1 MAERLTLI
9 VLGKQGA
16 GKGTQCTRLAQSHGL
31 AHVSTGDMLRAA
43 VKAGTDLG
51 KRVESILAAGELVP
65 DEVVTALVVERLA
78 QPDAARGALL
88 DGYPRTLRQGESLER
103 ELGEQGVSLAI
114 NLDVPSSLVV
124 ERLGSRRVCQECGA
138 VFSLLRDDPEAVSG
152 TCSRCGG
159 DVIQRGDDQPS
170 AIETRLA
177 AYERDTAPLLDF
189 YTSRGLLVTIDGAR
203 ELDTVTA
210 DIEAALAARGLA

>member
-1 MAERLTLI
+1 MRI
-9 VLGKQGA
+9 CGWFLGSKFRELGFRSYVF
-16 GKGTQCTRLAQSHGL
+16 GIEHD
-31 AHVSTGDMLRAA
+31 HV
-43 VKAGTDLG
+43 VEEPLG
-51 KRVESILAAGELVP
+51 VG
-65 DEVVTALVVERLA
+65 LVV
-78 QPDAARGALL
+78 
-88 DGYPRTLRQGESLER
+88 LREFDER